1 LQTLPEII
9 FLEMS
14 DWGDD
19 ITCNI
24 CDSEI
29 EEDAGDV
36 VGYFGISPVAFCVWC
51 YTSLTDMV
59 IQMQGLDDIDVLQER
74 IDNIKEND

>member
-1 LQTLPEII
+1 MS

-36 VGYFGISPVAFCVWC
+36 VGYFGISHVAFCVWC

>member
-1 LQTLPEII
+1 MPEII

>member
-1 LQTLPEII
+1 
-9 FLEMS
+9 MS

-74 IDNIKEND
+74 IDNIKENDGGFRACRNI